1 MNKRL
6 KAFLIFTPLLVGSFG
21 GVLYDALNGAYI
33 LVPGENPPSIREG
46 SVGQARHG
54 GRTRF
59 FVGGG
64 LRGGK

>member
-6 KAFLIFTPLLVGSFG
+6 KALLIFAPLLGVAFG
-21 GVLYDALNGAYI
+21 GLIHDALNGSYI
-33 LVPGENPPSIREG
+33 LVPQQNPPSIREG
-46 SVGQARHG
+46 SVGQARQG